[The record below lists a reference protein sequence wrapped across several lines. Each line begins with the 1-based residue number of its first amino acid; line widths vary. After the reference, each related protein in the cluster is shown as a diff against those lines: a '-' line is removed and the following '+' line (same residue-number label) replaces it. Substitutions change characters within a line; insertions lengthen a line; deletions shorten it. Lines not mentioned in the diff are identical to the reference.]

1 MTPIELFKSVRD
13 YRRFGVTRDQQLV
26 IRERWASVGIR
37 NWFHALQVARLGQDR
52 TGRGAL

>member
-13 YRRFGVTRDQQLV
+13 YRRFGVTRDQQLI
-26 IRERWASVGIR
+26 IRERWAGVGIR

-52 TGRGAL
+52 GTL